1 MTLLADKLR
10 AAGLVPAPERLAEI
24 IRGLVR
30 NPPPQAAP
38 QDWSDPAADERL
50 KEVALNAVRQSPRNW
65 DGARDAL
72 FKAVRNDAALLWAL
86 FEPYR
91 NQAAQAA
98 LTAAASELR
107 REQMAR
113 EGQGRA
119 GQRSNG
125 DRQLDARPS
134 IKPSDAG
141 ASAVAAAASRS
152 ILDTF
157 RVNGRPLGDCTAREA
172 AAWAKSY
179 GAKARFVEAVVANLP
194 PDDPVRRWR
203 TAEEAEAIHASLM
216 EGADAE

>member
-38 QDWSDPAADERL
+38 QDWSDPAADARL

-72 FKAVRNDAALLWAL
+72 FKAVRNDASLLWAL
-86 FEPYR
+86 FEPFR

-98 LTAAASELR
+98 LTAAATELR

-141 ASAVAAAASRS
+141 LPLSPPPPAAASSTPSASTGARLATAPRARLRHGRS
-152 ILDTF
+152 
-157 RVNGRPLGDCTAREA
+157 PTA
-172 AAWAKSY
+172 
-179 GAKARFVEAVVANLP
+179 P
-194 PDDPVRRWR
+194 RRASWRLWWR
-203 TAEEAEAIHASLM
+203 TCRPTIRCDA
-216 EGADAE
+216 GARQRKPRPSMRA